1 MSTIADVAKEAGVS
15 VATVSRVI
23 NKSTVVSPDTA
34 QRVNAAIA
42 KFNYQP
48 NVWGRSLRRKESRM
62 LLVFVPNIT
71 NPYYSA
77 IVSGI
82 EDTARR
88 QDYTTILCIT
98 NSDKTREQEFSD
110 LLRSGRADGAIF
122 LATEKDSVTV
132 PKLAKSFPVVQCC
145 EFCGNADIP
154 HVSIDNFK
162 AARQIMQH
170 LLSLG
175 HRRIGF
181 AGSTN
186 RYISTQQREEGY
198 KSAIEEAGISLDGCY
213 FAYADDDYSFL
224 SGVRA
229 VRELLCLKD
238 RPSAIFCISDMI
250 ALGAV
255 RAAGEMGLRV
265 PEDLTVVGF
274 DDVEY
279 ASIFK
284 PMLTT
289 VSQPGYSLGKV
300 SATMLLKQI
309 ATGEKGGAVFLEHKL
324 ILRDSSAAYHAGDPI
339 NNL

>member
-23 NKSTVVSPDTA
+23 NGKGTVTA
-34 QRVNAAIA
+34 ETAERVNAAIA
-42 KFNYQP
+42 KFHYQP
-48 NVWGRSLRRKESRM
+48 NVWGRNLRRKESRM
-62 LLVFVPNIT
+62 LLVLIPNIT
-71 NPYYSA
+71 NPYYSS

-98 NSDKTREQEFSD
+98 NSDKTREQEFLN

-122 LATEKDSVTV
+122 LAAERDSQTV
-132 PKLAKSFPVVQCC
+132 AKLARSYPVVQCC
-145 EFCGNADIP
+145 EYCGDEEIP
-154 HVSIDNFK
+154 HVSIDNFE
-162 AARQIMQH
+162 AARQVLRH
-170 LLSLG
+170 LLNLG

-181 AGSTN
+181 VGSTN
-186 RYISTQQREEGY
+186 RFISTLQREEGY
-198 KSAIEEAGISLDGCY
+198 QSALQQAGLQPDERY
-213 FAYADDDYSFL
+213 FAYADDDYNFL

-238 RPSAIFCISDMI
+238 RPTAVFCISDMI
-250 ALGAV
+250 ALGAI
-255 RAAGEMGLRV
+255 RAANELGLNV
-265 PEDLTVVGF
+265 PQDLTVVGF

-279 ASIFK
+279 ASMFK

-289 VSQPGYSLGKV
+289 VSQPCYSLGKV
-300 SATMLLKQI
+300 SATMLLRQI

-324 ILRDSSAAYHAGDPI
+324 ILRDSSAFYKAGDD
-339 NNL
+339 

>member
-23 NKSTVVSPDTA
+23 NGKGIVTA
-34 QRVNAAIA
+34 ETAERVNAAIA
-42 KFNYQP
+42 KFHYQP
-48 NVWGRSLRRKESRM
+48 NVWGRNLRRKESRM
-62 LLVFVPNIT
+62 LLVLIPNIT
-71 NPYYSA
+71 NPYYSS

-98 NSDKTREQEFSD
+98 NSDKMREQEFLN

-122 LATEKDSVTV
+122 LATERDSQTV
-132 PKLAKSFPVVQCC
+132 PKLARSYPVVQCC
-145 EFCGNADIP
+145 EYCGDEEIP
-154 HVSIDNFK
+154 HVSIDNFE
-162 AARQIMQH
+162 AARQVLRH
-170 LLSLG
+170 LLNLG

-181 AGSTN
+181 VGSTN
-186 RYISTQQREEGY
+186 RFISTRQREEGY
-198 KSAIEEAGISLDGCY
+198 KSALEQAGLRPDERY
-213 FAYADDDYSFL
+213 FAYADDDYNFL

-238 RPSAIFCISDMI
+238 RPTAVFCISDMI
-250 ALGAV
+250 ALGAI
-255 RAAGEMGLRV
+255 RAANELGLNV
-265 PEDLTVVGF
+265 PQDLTVVGF

-279 ASIFK
+279 ASMFK

-289 VSQPGYSLGKV
+289 VSQPCYSLGKV
-300 SATMLLKQI
+300 SATMLLRQI

-324 ILRDSSAAYHAGDPI
+324 ILRDSSAFNKAGDD
-339 NNL
+339 